1 MSRWDEDCIPTEL
14 WRRPYKNGGRRCK
27 RENANSQAKGQS
39 LMAFIAVCVF
49 LSWCV
54 FSHNDIFLF
63 QEEKF
68 MEAILNFIGKLND
81 NVIWG
86 IPMVILMIGTGIF
99 LTILTKG
106 VIFTKFHI
114 VMRYTTKTLFKKR
127 DKAEI
132 EEGAISPF
140 QAVCTAL
147 AATVGTGN
155 IVGVAL
161 AIATGGPGAIFWL
174 WISAL
179 IGMVI
184 KYCEVT
190 LSQAYRTT
198 NEKGEIVGGPMY
210 YISKGMGKK
219 WLAILFAIFG
229 GFASLGI
236 GASVQSNALA
246 GSVNATFSAPTWA
259 IGIVVACLGALIF
272 IGGIKRIAN
281 VTEFLVPFMSILYIV
296 GAIVVLIINAGQ
308 IPAAFALIIKNT
320 FTGTAAVGG
329 FLGASVMYAC
339 RIGMARGVFTHEA
352 GMGSAPI
359 AHAAASTDHP
369 ARQGLWGAF
378 EVFFDSIV
386 MCTVT
391 ALVILTS
398 GLWTDA
404 AYVGDTRAMSSMAF
418 ENAFPGGQY
427 VVTVGLCLFAFATII
442 AWYYYGEKCIEYL
455 SKGNKIIKLVYRIIY
470 TLMIF
475 WGCVASLDAVWEF
488 ADLFNGLMAVP
499 NLIALI
505 VLSPV
510 IKKLSDNFFKNPD
523 EKRPA
528 GTDYSEFLRDKTKR

>member
-1 MSRWDEDCIPTEL
+1 MD
-14 WRRPYKNGGRRCK
+14 
-27 RENANSQAKGQS
+27 
-39 LMAFIAVCVF
+39 V
-49 LSWCV
+49 
-54 FSHNDIFLF
+54 
-63 QEEKF
+63 
-68 MEAILNFIGKLND
+68 ILEFIGTLND

-86 IPMVILMIGTGIF
+86 LPMVILMIGTGLF
-99 LTILTKG
+99 LTWLTKG
-106 VIFTKFHI
+106 VIFRKFNI
-114 VMRYTTKTLFKKR
+114 VMRYTTKTLFKKV
-127 DKAEI
+127 DKSQM
-132 EEGAISPF
+132 EEGAITPF

-161 AIATGGPGAIFWL
+161 AIATGGPGAVFWL

-179 IGMVI
+179 VGMVI

-198 NEKGEIVGGPMY
+198 NDKGEIVGGPMY

-219 WLAILFAIFG
+219 WLAVLFAIFG

-236 GASVQSNALA
+236 GASVQANALA
-246 GSVNATFSAPTWA
+246 GGVNATFGIPTWI
-259 IGIVVACLGALIF
+259 IGIVVAALGALIF
-272 IGGIKRIAN
+272 IGGIKRIAT

-296 GAIVVLIINAGQ
+296 GALVVLVVNVTE
-308 IPAAFALIIKNT
+308 IPAAFGLIFKNT
-320 FTGTAAVGG
+320 FTGTAAMGG
-329 FLGASVMYAC
+329 FLGATVMYAC
-339 RIGMARGVFTHEA
+339 RVGMARGVFTHEA

-359 AHAAASTDHP
+359 AHASAANDHP

-398 GLWTDA
+398 GLWYDPA
-404 AYVGDTRAMSSMAF
+404 LVDDTRALSSLAF
-418 ENAFPGGQY
+418 ENAFTGGQY
-427 VVTVGLCLFAFATII
+427 IVTVGMCLFAFATIV

-455 SKGNKIIKLVYRIIY
+455 SKGNKWIKLFYQIIY
-470 TLMIF
+470 TFMTY

-488 ADLFNGLMAVP
+488 ADLFNGLMAIP

-505 VLSPV
+505 MLSPI
-510 IKKLSDNFFKNPD
+510 IKRLSDDFFRDPD
-523 EKRPA
+523 AIRPKGA
-528 GTDYSEFLRDKTKR
+528 DFSHLIHDKEQV

>member
-1 MSRWDEDCIPTEL
+1 MD
-14 WRRPYKNGGRRCK
+14 
-27 RENANSQAKGQS
+27 
-39 LMAFIAVCVF
+39 
-49 LSWCV
+49 
-54 FSHNDIFLF
+54 
-63 QEEKF
+63 
-68 MEAILNFIGKLND
+68 AILGFISKLND

-86 IPMVILMIGTGIF
+86 LPMVILMIGTGIF
-99 LTILTKG
+99 LTFLTKG
-106 VIFTKFHI
+106 VIFTKFNV
-114 VMRYTTKTLFKKR
+114 VMRYTTKTLFRKV
-127 DKAEI
+127 DKSQL
-132 EEGAISPF
+132 EEGAITPF

-161 AIATGGPGAIFWL
+161 AISTGGPGAIFWL

-179 IGMVI
+179 VGMVI

-190 LSQAYRTT
+190 LSQAYRTI
-198 NEKGEIVGGPMY
+198 NDKGEIVGGPMY

-219 WLAILFAIFG
+219 WLAVLFAIFG

-246 GSVNATFSAPTWA
+246 GGVNATFGISTWI
-259 IGIVVACLGALIF
+259 IGIVAAVMGALIF

-281 VTEFLVPFMSILYIV
+281 VTEFLVPFMSILYIA
-296 GAIVVLIINAGQ
+296 GALIVLIINIEQ
-308 IPAAFALIIKNT
+308 IPAAFGLIIKNT
-320 FTGTAAVGG
+320 FTGTAAMGG
-329 FLGASVMYAC
+329 FLGATVMYAC
-339 RIGMARGVFTHEA
+339 RVGMARGVFTHEA

-359 AHAAASTDHP
+359 AHASASTDHP

-386 MCTVT
+386 MCTIT

-398 GLWTDA
+398 GLWTDSA
-404 AYVGDTRAMSSMAF
+404 LVGDTRAMSSLAF
-418 ENAFPGGQY
+418 ENAFTGGQY
-427 VVTVGLCLFAFATII
+427 IVTVGLCLFAFATII

-455 SKGNKIIKLVYRIIY
+455 SKGNKVVKFIYQIIY

-505 VLSPV
+505 ALSPV
-510 IKKLSDNFFKNPD
+510 IKKLSDNFFNNPD
-523 EKRPA
+523 KIRPKN
-528 GTDYSEFLRDKTKR
+528 TDYSNLIQEKKK

>member
-1 MSRWDEDCIPTEL
+1 
-14 WRRPYKNGGRRCK
+14 
-27 RENANSQAKGQS
+27 
-39 LMAFIAVCVF
+39 
-49 LSWCV
+49 
-54 FSHNDIFLF
+54 
-63 QEEKF
+63 
-68 MEAILNFIGKLND
+68 MEAILNFVGALND

-86 IPMVILMIGTGIF
+86 LPMVILMIGTGLF
-99 LTILTKG
+99 LTFLTKG

-114 VMRYTTKTLFKKR
+114 VMRYTTKTLFQKV
-127 DKAEI
+127 DKSQLEA
-132 EEGAISPF
+132 GAITPF

-174 WISAL
+174 WVSAL
-179 IGMVI
+179 VGMVI

-198 NEKGEIVGGPMY
+198 NDKGELVGGPMY
-210 YISKGMGKK
+210 YITKGMGMK
-219 WLAILFAIFG
+219 WLAVLFAFFG

-236 GASVQSNALA
+236 GASVQANALA
-246 GSVNATFSAPTWA
+246 GGVNATFGIDTWVV
-259 IGIVVACLGALIF
+259 GIAVAGLGALIF

-281 VTEFLVPFMSILYIV
+281 VTELLVPFMSILYIA
-296 GAIVVLIINAGQ
+296 GAIVVLVINAAE
-308 IPAAFALIIKNT
+308 IPAAFALILKNT
-320 FTGTAAVGG
+320 FTGTAATGG

-359 AHAAASTDHP
+359 AHASADNDHP

-398 GLWTDA
+398 GLWYDPA
-404 AYVGDTRAMSSMAF
+404 LVGDTRAMSSLAF
-418 ENAFPGGQY
+418 ENAFTGGQY
-427 VVTVGLCLFAFATII
+427 IVTVGMCLFAFATIV

-455 SKGNKIIKLVYRIIY
+455 SKGNRLIKLGYQIIY
-470 TLMIF
+470 TAFVYI
-475 WGCVASLDAVWEF
+475 GCVASLDAVWEF

-510 IKKLSDNFFKNPD
+510 IKRLSEDFFRDPD
-523 EKRPA
+523 LKRPK
-528 GTDYSEFLRDKTKR
+528 GTDYSHLIQNKEKK

>member
-1 MSRWDEDCIPTEL
+1 
-14 WRRPYKNGGRRCK
+14 
-27 RENANSQAKGQS
+27 
-39 LMAFIAVCVF
+39 
-49 LSWCV
+49 
-54 FSHNDIFLF
+54 
-63 QEEKF
+63 
-68 MEAILNFIGKLND
+68 MEMLLNFIEKLND
-81 NVIWG
+81 NIIWG
-86 IPMVILMIGTGIF
+86 LPMVILMIGTGLF
-99 LTILTKG
+99 LAFLTKG

-114 VMRYTTKTLFKKR
+114 VMRYTTKTLFQKV
-127 DKAEI
+127 DKSQL
-132 EEGAISPF
+132 EEGTITPF

-179 IGMVI
+179 VGMVI

-190 LSQAYRTT
+190 LSQVYRTT
-198 NEKGEIVGGPMY
+198 NDKGEVVGGPMY
-210 YISKGMGKK
+210 YITNGMGMK
-219 WLAILFAIFG
+219 WLAVLFAAFG
-229 GFASLGI
+229 GLASLGI
-236 GASVQSNALA
+236 GASVQANALA
-246 GSVNATFSAPTWA
+246 GGVSATFGVPTWI
-259 IGIVVACLGALIF
+259 IGIVIATLGALIF

-281 VTEFLVPFMSILYIV
+281 VTEWLVPFMSILYIA
-296 GAIVVLIINAGQ
+296 GAIVVLIINAAE
-308 IPAAFALIIKNT
+308 IPAAFVLIFKNT
-320 FTGTAAVGG
+320 FTGTAATGG

-359 AHAAASTDHP
+359 AHASADNDHP

-398 GLWTDA
+398 GLWYDPA
-404 AYVGDTRAMSSMAF
+404 LVGDTRAMSSLAF
-418 ENAFPGGQY
+418 ENAFTGGQY
-427 VVTVGLCLFAFATII
+427 IVTVGMCLFAFATIV

-455 SKGNKIIKLVYRIIY
+455 SKGSKLVKLGYQIVY
-470 TLMIF
+470 TAFVYI
-475 WGCVASLDAVWEF
+475 GCVASLDAVWEF
-488 ADLFNGLMAVP
+488 ADLFNGLMAIP

-510 IKKLSDNFFKNPD
+510 IKRLSEDFFRNPD
-523 EKRPA
+523 LQRPK
-528 GTDYSEFLRDKTKR
+528 GSDYSRLIRDKEKL

>member
-1 MSRWDEDCIPTEL
+1 MD
-14 WRRPYKNGGRRCK
+14 
-27 RENANSQAKGQS
+27 
-39 LMAFIAVCVF
+39 
-49 LSWCV
+49 
-54 FSHNDIFLF
+54 
-63 QEEKF
+63 
-68 MEAILNFIGKLND
+68 AILNFIGMLND

-86 IPMVILMIGTGIF
+86 LPMVILMLGTGVFLIF
-99 LTILTKG
+99 LTKG

-114 VMRYTTKTLFKKR
+114 VMRYTTKTLFRKV
-127 DKAEI
+127 DKSKL
-132 EEGAISPF
+132 EEGAITPF

-161 AIATGGPGAIFWL
+161 AIATGGPGAVFWL

-179 IGMVI
+179 VGMVI

-190 LSQAYRTT
+190 LSMAYRTT

-210 YISKGMGKK
+210 YITKGMGMK

-236 GASVQSNALA
+236 GASVQANALA
-246 GSVNATFSAPTWA
+246 GGVNATFGVPTWV
-259 IGIVVACLGALIF
+259 IGIVVAALGALIF
-272 IGGIKRIAN
+272 IGGIKRIAT

-296 GAIVVLIINAGQ
+296 GALVVLVINIDQ
-308 IPAAFALIIKNT
+308 IPAAFGLIIKNT
-320 FTGTAAVGG
+320 FTGTAAMGG

-359 AHAAASTDHP
+359 AHASADNDHP

-398 GLWTDA
+398 GLWFDSA
-404 AYVGDTRAMSSMAF
+404 LVGDTRAMSATAF
-418 ENAFPGGQY
+418 ENAFTGGQY
-427 VVTVGLCLFAFATII
+427 IVTVGMCLFAFATIV
-442 AWYYYGEKCIEYL
+442 AWYYYGEKCVEYL
-455 SKGNKIIKLVYRIIY
+455 SKGNKIVKLAYQIIY
-470 TLMIF
+470 TAMVYV
-475 WGCVASLDAVWEF
+475 GCVASLDAVWEF
-488 ADLFNGLMAVP
+488 ADLFNGLMAIP
-499 NLIALI
+499 NLIALM
-505 VLSPV
+505 VLAPV
-510 IKKLSDNFFKNPD
+510 IKRLSDDFFKDPD
-523 EKRPA
+523 TMRPKN
-528 GTDYSEFLRDKTKR
+528 TDYSHLIQDKEKV

>member
-1 MSRWDEDCIPTEL
+1 MD
-14 WRRPYKNGGRRCK
+14 
-27 RENANSQAKGQS
+27 
-39 LMAFIAVCVF
+39 FIMD
-49 LSWCV
+49 L
-54 FSHNDIFLF
+54 
-63 QEEKF
+63 
-68 MEAILNFIGKLND
+68 IGKLND

-86 IPMVILMIGTGIF
+86 IPMVVLMIGTGIF

-106 VIFTKFHI
+106 VVFTKFNV
-114 VMRYTTKTLFKKR
+114 VMRYTTKTLFQKR
-127 DKAEI
+127 NKDQI
-132 EEGAISPF
+132 EAGAISPF

-179 IGMVI
+179 VGMVI

-190 LSQAYRTT
+190 LSQAYRTV
-198 NEKGEIVGGPMY
+198 NQKGEIVGGPMY
-210 YISKGMGKK
+210 YITKGMGKK

-229 GFASLGI
+229 SLASLGI
-236 GASVQSNALA
+236 GASVQANALS
-246 GSVNATFSAPTWA
+246 GGVTATFGVKPWI
-259 IGIVVACLGALIF
+259 IGIVVAMLGALIF
-272 IGGIKRIAN
+272 IGGIKRIAS
-281 VTEFLVPFMSILYIV
+281 VTELLVPFMSILYIV
-296 GAIVVLIINAGQ
+296 GAIVVLVVNVKE
-308 IPAAFALIIKNT
+308 IPAAFGMIFKNT
-320 FTGTAAVGG
+320 FTGTAAFGG

-359 AHAAASTDHP
+359 AHAAASSDHP

-378 EVFFDSIV
+378 EVFFDSVV

-398 GLWTDA
+398 GLWSDA
-404 AYVGDTRAMSSMAF
+404 NYVGDTRAMSSTAF
-418 ENAFPGGQY
+418 ENAFTGGQY
-427 VVTVGLCLFAFATII
+427 IVTIGLCLFAFATII
-442 AWYYYGEKCIEYL
+442 AWYYYGEKCIEFL
-455 SKGNKIIKLVYRIIY
+455 FKGNRIVKLIYQIIY

-488 ADLFNGLMAVP
+488 ADLFNGLMAIP

-505 VLSPV
+505 VLAPV

-523 EKRPA
+523 QKRPKD
-528 GTDYSEFLRDKTKR
+528 TDYSDLIIDKTKH

>member
-1 MSRWDEDCIPTEL
+1 M
-14 WRRPYKNGGRRCK
+14 K
-27 RENANSQAKGQS
+27 
-39 LMAFIAVCVF
+39 
-49 LSWCV
+49 
-54 FSHNDIFLF
+54 
-63 QEEKF
+63 
-68 MEAILNFIGKLND
+68 AILDFIVKLND

-86 IPMVILMIGTGIF
+86 LPMVILMIGTGIF
-99 LTILTKG
+99 LTIITKG

-114 VMRYTTKTLFKKR
+114 VMRYTTKTLFKKV
-127 DKAEI
+127 DKSQV
-132 EEGAISPF
+132 EEGAITPF

-161 AIATGGPGAIFWL
+161 AIAVGGPGAIFWL
-174 WISAL
+174 WVSAL

-190 LSQAYRTT
+190 LSQAYRTL
-198 NEKGEIVGGPMY
+198 NDKGEVVGGPMY
-210 YISKGMGKK
+210 YITKGMGMK
-219 WLAILFAIFG
+219 WLAILFAVFG
-229 GFASLGI
+229 GFASFGI
-236 GASVQSNALA
+236 GASVQANALA
-246 GSVNATFSAPTWA
+246 GCVNATFGASTQV
-259 IGIVVACLGALIF
+259 IGIVVAVLGALIF

-296 GAIVVLIINAGQ
+296 GAIVVLIVNVTE

-320 FTGTAAVGG
+320 FTGTAATGG

-359 AHAAASTDHP
+359 AHASADNDHP

-386 MCTVT
+386 MCTIT

-398 GLWTDA
+398 GLWSDPS
-404 AYVGDTRAMSSMAF
+404 YVGDTRAMSSQAF
-418 ENAFPGGQY
+418 ENAFTGGQY
-427 VVTVGLCLFAFATII
+427 IVSVGICLFAFATIV

-455 SKGNKIIKLVYRIIY
+455 SKGNKFMKVVYQIVYTAMIY
-470 TLMIF
+470 V
-475 WGCVASLDAVWEF
+475 GCVASLDAVWEF
-488 ADLFNGLMAVP
+488 ADLFNGLMALP

-505 VLSPV
+505 VLVPV
-510 IKKLSDNFFKNPD
+510 IKRLSNDFFKNPD
-523 EKRPA
+523 LQRPK
-528 GTDYSEFLRDKTKR
+528 GTDYSHLLRFKDKK

>member
-1 MSRWDEDCIPTEL
+1 
-14 WRRPYKNGGRRCK
+14 
-27 RENANSQAKGQS
+27 
-39 LMAFIAVCVF
+39 
-49 LSWCV
+49 
-54 FSHNDIFLF
+54 
-63 QEEKF
+63 
-68 MEAILNFIGKLND
+68 MEAIMNFIGTLND

-86 IPMVILMIGTGIF
+86 LPMVVLMIGTGLF
-99 LTILTKG
+99 LTWLTKG
-106 VIFTKFHI
+106 VIFTKFNI
-114 VMRYTTKTLFKKR
+114 VMRYTTKTLFQKV
-127 DKAEI
+127 DKSQL
-132 EEGAISPF
+132 EEGAITPF

-161 AIATGGPGAIFWL
+161 AIATGGPGAVFWL
-174 WISAL
+174 WVSAL
-179 IGMVI
+179 VGMVI

-198 NEKGEIVGGPMY
+198 NDKGELVGGPMY
-210 YISKGMGKK
+210 YITKGMGMK

-236 GASVQSNALA
+236 GASVQANALA
-246 GSVNATFSAPTWA
+246 GGVNATFGTPTWI
-259 IGIVVACLGALIF
+259 IGIVVAALGALIF

-281 VTEFLVPFMSILYIV
+281 VTELLVPFMSILYIV
-296 GAIVVLIINAGQ
+296 GAIVVLIVNASE
-308 IPAAFALIIKNT
+308 IPAALGLIIKNT
-320 FTGTAAVGG
+320 FTGTAATGG

-359 AHAAASTDHP
+359 AHASADNDHP

-386 MCTVT
+386 MCTIT

-398 GLWTDA
+398 GLWYDPA
-404 AYVGDTRAMSSMAF
+404 LVGDTRAMSSLAF
-418 ENAFPGGQY
+418 ENAFTGGQY
-427 VVTVGLCLFAFATII
+427 IVTVGMCLFAFATIV

-455 SKGNKIIKLVYRIIY
+455 SKENKLVKRVYQVIY
-470 TLMIF
+470 TAMVYV
-475 WGCVASLDAVWEF
+475 GCVASLDAVWEF

-505 VLSPV
+505 ALSPV
-510 IKKLSDNFFKNPD
+510 IKRLSDDFFKDPD
-523 EKRPA
+523 LKRPK
-528 GTDYSEFLRDKTKR
+528 GTDYSHLIQDKEKV

>member
-1 MSRWDEDCIPTEL
+1 
-14 WRRPYKNGGRRCK
+14 
-27 RENANSQAKGQS
+27 
-39 LMAFIAVCVF
+39 
-49 LSWCV
+49 
-54 FSHNDIFLF
+54 
-63 QEEKF
+63 

-86 IPMVILMIGTGIF
+86 LPMVILMIGTGIF

-106 VIFTKFHI
+106 VIFTKFNV
-114 VMRYTTKTLFKKR
+114 VMRYTTKTLFKKT
-127 DKAEI
+127 DKSKKAEGEI
-132 EEGAISPF
+132 TPF

-174 WISAL
+174 WVSAL
-179 IGMVI
+179 VGMVI

-198 NEKGEIVGGPMY
+198 NDKGEVVGGPMY
-210 YISKGMGKK
+210 YITKGIGKK

-229 GFASLGI
+229 TLASLGI
-236 GASVQSNALA
+236 GASVQANALA
-246 GSVNATFSAPTWA
+246 GSVNASFGAPTWI
-259 IGIVVACLGALIF
+259 IGVVVAALGALIF
-272 IGGIKRIAN
+272 IGGIKRIAS
-281 VTEFLVPFMSILYIV
+281 VTELLVPFMSILYIV
-296 GAIVVLIINAGQ
+296 GAIVVLAINIEQ

-329 FLGASVMYAC
+329 FVGATVMYAC
-339 RIGMARGVFTHEA
+339 RVGMARGVFTHEA

-359 AHAAASTDHP
+359 AHASASNDHP

-378 EVFFDSIV
+378 EVFFDSII

-398 GLWTDA
+398 GLWHDA
-404 AYVGDTRAMSSMAF
+404 AFVGDTRAMSSWAF
-418 ENAFPGGQY
+418 ENAFTGGQY
-427 VVTVGLCLFAFATII
+427 IVAVGLCLFAFATII
-442 AWYYYGEKCIEYL
+442 AWYYYGEKCVEYL
-455 SKGNKIIKLVYRIIY
+455 SKGNKIIKFIYQIVY
-470 TLMIF
+470 TLMIY

-510 IKKLSDNFFKNPD
+510 VKRLSDNFFKDPD
-523 EKRPA
+523 FIRPK
-528 GTDYSEFLRDKTKR
+528 GTDYSDLIKIRKK

>member
-1 MSRWDEDCIPTEL
+1 M
-14 WRRPYKNGGRRCK
+14 K
-27 RENANSQAKGQS
+27 
-39 LMAFIAVCVF
+39 
-49 LSWCV
+49 
-54 FSHNDIFLF
+54 
-63 QEEKF
+63 
-68 MEAILNFIGKLND
+68 AIMDFIGKLND

-86 IPMVILMIGTGIF
+86 LPMVLLMIGTGI
-99 LTILTKG
+99 LLCVITKG

-114 VMRYTTKTLFKKR
+114 VMRYTTKTLFKKV
-127 DKAEI
+127 DKSQM
-132 EEGAISPF
+132 EEGAITPF

-190 LSQAYRTT
+190 LSQAYRTL
-198 NEKGEIVGGPMY
+198 NDKGEIVGGPMY
-210 YISKGMGKK
+210 YITKGMGKK
-219 WLAILFAIFG
+219 WLAILFAVFG

-236 GASVQSNALA
+236 GASVQANALA
-246 GSVNATFSAPTWA
+246 GGVNATFNISTVVV
-259 IGIVVACLGALIF
+259 GIVTAFLGSLIF

-281 VTEFLVPFMSILYIV
+281 VTELLVPFMSILYIA
-296 GAIVVLIINAGQ
+296 GAIAVLVINVTG
-308 IPAAFALIIKNT
+308 IPDAFMLIVKNA
-320 FTGTAAVGG
+320 FTGTAATGG

-339 RIGMARGVFTHEA
+339 RVGMARGVFTHEA

-359 AHAAASTDHP
+359 AHASADNDHP

-398 GLWTDA
+398 GLWHDA
-404 AYVGDTRAMSSMAF
+404 AYVGDTRAMSSQAF
-418 ENAFPGGQY
+418 ENAFAGGQY
-427 VVTVGLCLFAFATII
+427 IVTIGMCLFAFATIV

-455 SKGNKIIKLVYRIIY
+455 SKGNKVVKVVYQIIY
-470 TLMIF
+470 TAMIYV
-475 WGCVASLDAVWEF
+475 GCVASLDAVWEF
-488 ADLFNGLMAVP
+488 ADLFNGLMAIP

-505 VLSPV
+505 ALIPV
-510 IKKLSDNFFKNPD
+510 IKRLSNDFFKNPD
-523 EKRPA
+523 LQRPK
-528 GTDYSEFLRDKTKR
+528 GTDYSHLLRIKGKK

>member
-1 MSRWDEDCIPTEL
+1 
-14 WRRPYKNGGRRCK
+14 
-27 RENANSQAKGQS
+27 
-39 LMAFIAVCVF
+39 
-49 LSWCV
+49 
-54 FSHNDIFLF
+54 
-63 QEEKF
+63 
-68 MEAILNFIGKLND
+68 METILNFIGKLND
-81 NVIWG
+81 NIIWG
-86 IPMVILMIGTGIF
+86 LPMVILMIGTGLF
-99 LTILTKG
+99 LTFLTRG

-114 VMRYTTKTLFKKR
+114 VMRYTTKTLFQKA
-127 DKAEI
+127 DKSQL
-132 EEGAISPF
+132 EEGTITPF

-174 WISAL
+174 WVSAL
-179 IGMVI
+179 VGMVI

-190 LSQAYRTT
+190 LSQVYRTT
-198 NEKGEIVGGPMY
+198 NDKGEIVGGPMY
-210 YISKGMGKK
+210 YITKGMGMK
-219 WLAILFAIFG
+219 WLAVLFAAFG
-229 GFASLGI
+229 GLASLGI
-236 GASVQSNALA
+236 GASVQANALA
-246 GSVNATFSAPTWA
+246 GGVSATFGIPTWI
-259 IGIVVACLGALIF
+259 IGIVIAALGALIF

-281 VTEFLVPFMSILYIV
+281 VTERLVPFMSILYIA
-296 GAIVVLIINAGQ
+296 GAVVVLIINAAE
-308 IPAAFALIIKNT
+308 IPAAFGLIFKNT
-320 FTGTAAVGG
+320 FTGTAATGG

-359 AHAAASTDHP
+359 AHASADNDHP

-398 GLWTDA
+398 GLWYDPTL
-404 AYVGDTRAMSSMAF
+404 VGDTRAMSSLAF
-418 ENAFPGGQY
+418 ENAFTGGQY
-427 VVTVGLCLFAFATII
+427 IVTIGMCLFAFATIV

-455 SKGNKIIKLVYRIIY
+455 SKGKKLVKLGYQIVY
-470 TLMIF
+470 TAFVYI
-475 WGCVASLDAVWEF
+475 GCVASLDAVWEF

-510 IKKLSDNFFKNPD
+510 IKRLSEDFFRNPD
-523 EKRPA
+523 LQRPKGSDYGHLIQDKEKV
-528 GTDYSEFLRDKTKR
+528 